1 MSKARL
7 IITAVVIEGRS
18 QAHVARDYQVSQ
30 AWVSRLVARY
40 RAEGDTAF
48 EPRSR
53 RPRTRPRQTPAEHA
67 ELVVN
72 LRRSLTHQGLDAG
85 PVTIAWHLQHHHHIT
100 LSRAFGA
107 RRGW

>member
-7 IITAVVIEGRS
+7 IITAVVAEGRS

-40 RAEGDTAF
+40 RTEGDTAF

-53 RPRTRPRQTPAEHA
+53 QPRTRPSETPAA
-67 ELVVN
+67 TVELVLE
-72 LRRSLTHQGLDAG
+72 LRRTLTRQGHDAG
-85 PVTIAWHLQHHHHIT
+85 PVTIAWHLQHHH
-100 LSRAFGA
+100 
-107 RRGW
+107 